1 MKINIFIL
9 FSQIFVFYLKSYK
22 DVKEK
27 NDLIISTIY
36 FHCPGRIILS

>member
-9 FSQIFVFYLKSYK
+9 FSQIFVYLKSYK
-22 DVKEK
+22 NVKEK